1 MRVAGEEETPHLL
14 GYISGKI
21 LEHAE
26 GKLLVGVGTPELG
39 GVVGYSVSVPE
50 STGHI
55 GLAPGQMVELFLYSH
70 VREDAF
76 DLYGFKT
83 AAEKD
88 LFLTF
93 LSVSGIGPKGALN
106 ILSGAEA
113 GDIIQAILR
122 ADKAFLSRIP
132 GIGKKT
138 AERIVLELSDKIR
151 KKMDAGFYAALK
163 TVSGPQA
170 AAGASAHA
178 GSIGAPGLFRDAIS
192 ALTGLGYRE
201 ADAEQTLR
209 KILDGAGENPPTK
222 VEDVIRLALRQL

>member
-1 MRVAGEEETPHLL
+1 LL

-26 GKLLVGVGTPELG
+26 GKLLVGVGAPELG
-39 GVVGYSVSVPE
+39 GVVGYTVSIPE
-50 STGHI
+50 SSGHI
-55 GLAPGQMVELFLYSH
+55 GLVPGQAVELYLYSH

-76 DLYGFKT
+76 DLYGFQT

-106 ILSGAEA
+106 IMSGAEA

-151 KKMDAGFYAALK
+151 KKMDAGFYASLRSA
-163 TVSGPQA
+163 SGPQA
-170 AAGASAHA
+170 PAGASAHA
-178 GSIGAPGLFRDAIS
+178 IPAGAPGLYRDAIS
-192 ALTGLGYRE
+192 ALTGLGFRE

-209 KILDGAGENPPTK
+209 KIMDAAGDNPPTR
-222 VEDVIRLALRQL
+222 VEDVIRMALRQM